1 MSQTVEITIAAAG
14 TDTGPFN
21 LFSDADAYVTAFA
34 TGIAKSALLAGYT
47 STVVPDAATIVRV
60 KSNNANC
67 TNYVNM
73 TITTGVPDWQPYG
86 DPYCEIDGNEC
97 ISYQDWKNMNPN
109 NGGQI
114 EQRVSDTDVRDRN
127 PNWVSQP
134 IEETFICQE
143 SLTVPGQLDKYIKQ
157 IDTNPCSS
165 TVGAQRAKPGDP
177 YQVNSPDCYVN
188 YYYNMISCSGG
199 DSKVGKSN
207 SALKQG
213 TWVQVQ
219 TSTAILSGCYLI
231 PDVAPTNTDIPY
243 DYNLDLLIMPPP
255 ENCQAES
262 CQLVI
267 PYLSWTGYANSGDQD
282 PYSEACNSN
291 NPRTHVWTLYTY
303 YTDTLATGTF
313 VYASATAA
321 GSQDQ
326 NSPSSP
332 GAFAYG
338 GRWWEVV
345 GGILQIQN
353 NC

>member
-1 MSQTVEITIAAAG
+1 LNEGCDLTAVAVVEIPSPTTTTTTTATPLQCNLEG
-14 TDTGPFN
+14 T
-21 LFSDADAYVTAFA
+21 AVYVPPVT
-34 TGIAKSALLAGYT
+34 TTTTTSSTT
-47 STVVPDAATIVRV
+47 STTSSTTTI
-60 KSNNANC
+60 NLN
-67 TNYVNM
+67 
-73 TITTGVPDWQPYG
+73 PDWQPYG
-86 DPYCEIDGNEC
+86 DPYCEIDDNEC

-114 EQRVSDTDVRDRN
+114 EQRVSDTDVCDRN

-177 YQVNSPDCYVN
+177 YEVNSPDCYVN
-188 YYYNMISCSGG
+188 YYYDMISCSEGP
-199 DSKVGKSN
+199 SKVGKSN

-243 DYNLDLLIMPPP
+243 DYDLDLLIMPPP
-255 ENCQAES
+255 SSCQDES

-267 PYLSWTGYANSGDQD
+267 PYLSWTGYANNGDQD
-282 PYSEACNSN
+282 PYSEVCNSN

-303 YTDTLATGTF
+303 YTDTLAEGTF

-332 GAFAYG
+332 GAFSYG
-338 GRWWEVV
+338 GHWWEVV